1 MAIITVHKTHLL
13 KIVSQNLQSPNP
25 QTQHQLLHLIYTFH
39 LRRTLIYTSHY
50 HTSHTDNCIT
60 PSLSLYNPHS
70 LYIDNQTFIRG
81 EFYLPI
87 FQFPLTYLF
96 LLEGNYS
103 VSVVRGRWS
112 VSSFRTLIYEKGI
125 FTYLFPTS
133 YLLIFSLPTYYENFL
148 ERSFHIAGVG
158 EAHESLTIFY
168 CKPLECTNN

>member
-13 KIVSQNLQSPNP
+13 KIVSQNLQSQNHQPLHP
-25 QTQHQLLHLIYTFH
+25 LHTQYHRNSYQH
-39 LRRTLIYTSHY
+39 TSHS
-50 HTSHTDNCIT
+50 HTSHTDKCIT
-60 PSLSLYNPHS
+60 PYLSLYDPHS

-87 FQFPLTYLF
+87 FHFPLIYLF

-133 YLLIFSLPTYYENFL
+133 YLLIYIYLFPTSHL
-148 ERSFHIAGVG
+148 
-158 EAHESLTIFY
+158 L
-168 CKPLECTNN
+168 